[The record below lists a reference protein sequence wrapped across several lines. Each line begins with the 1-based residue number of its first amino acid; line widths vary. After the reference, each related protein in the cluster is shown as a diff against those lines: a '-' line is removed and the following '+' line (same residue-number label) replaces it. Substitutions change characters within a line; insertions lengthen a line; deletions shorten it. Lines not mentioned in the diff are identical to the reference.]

1 MQTTDAPLNTEVE
14 LTAEMKEETRL
25 ARRFFSQFDRMST
38 LLSSYP
44 DGHPVVMQSVSNA
57 YDALYQFFE
66 INDRLTVQ
74 IDPHAMLLPG
84 SDQVVWQTS
93 EPRDFCFML
102 SRDGIFLV
110 HFLAGVT
117 RAELRRFIGIL
128 NQLLNPADL
137 SIDAVTLMF
146 EGNFSYIAYEA
157 LDESLAALAGIDAD
171 IRDRDTADE
180 REMIEQMFND
190 AFKDA
195 EAMQQQQQ
203 QQAANSMDEH
213 FELRMRMH
221 HERQRK
227 LEVGSRQFLT
237 LSEQAQAH
245 LLELRLGF
253 TEHRELEHREGEI
266 LSALLGAKPKPQLRR
281 ECIIQIGEVMGALV
295 ETDEPWEAL
304 SFLRIIHAW
313 RDRFAPEVSEDLKS
327 VVRDCFTQARLN
339 GLLKMVATGDK
350 AQRRAVLKMFDALRL
365 TKATLSIAT
374 VLGWQLDA
382 STRADIMAY
391 IRKQANLDLEILG
404 DVLANAPDEQVGAIL
419 EILLAKLP
427 QSRPMLI
434 DYLRDPRDPSTR
446 LRLLQG
452 LQGTWSDPAEI
463 REILVPLL
471 ESSDPALQLEAM
483 RTFCEAAPQHVARV
497 MSPLVDTRL
506 QKRPDEEVREIVG
519 LFATHGGP
527 DATRHLKSLIR
538 RRGVVSA
545 AEQELAVVIARALV
559 RTPQPHV
566 IELLESIAGDWLV
579 AKRIRSTC
587 QEVADLLKL

>member
-14 LTAEMKEETRL
+14 LSAEMKEETRL
-25 ARRFFSQFDRMST
+25 ARRFFSQLDRMST

-74 IDPHAMLLPG
+74 IDPHSMLLPG
-84 SDQVVWQTS
+84 SNQVVWQTG

-195 EAMQQQQQ
+195 EAMQEEQA
-203 QQAANSMDEH
+203 AANSMDEH
-213 FELRMRMH
+213 FELRMRMR

-237 LSEQAQAH
+237 LSAEAQAH
-245 LLELRLGF
+245 LLELKLGF

-266 LSALLGAKPKPQLRR
+266 LSALLGAQPKPQLRR
-281 ECIIQIGEVMGALV
+281 ECIIQIGEVMGNLV

-304 SFLRIIHAW
+304 SFLRIIHTW

-339 GLLKMVATGDK
+339 GLLKLVAAGDK
-350 AQRRAVLKMFDALRL
+350 AQRRAVLKMFDSLRL

-374 VLGWQLDA
+374 VLGWELDE

-391 IRKQANLDLEILG
+391 IRKQANLDFDILG

-419 EILLAKLP
+419 EILLAKMP

-434 DYLRDPRDPSTR
+434 DYLRNPRDPSTR

-452 LQGTWSDPAEI
+452 LQGTWTDAAEI

-471 ESSDPALQLEAM
+471 EASDPALQLEAM

-506 QKRPDEEVREIVG
+506 QKRPDDEVREIVG

-527 DATRHLKSLIR
+527 EATKHLKSLIR

-545 AEQELAVVIARALV
+545 AEQELAVGIARALV
-559 RTPQPHV
+559 RTRQPHV
-566 IELLESIAGDWLV
+566 IELLESVAGDWLV
-579 AKRIRSTC
+579 SKRIRSTC